1 MIEEREEKMEIKHV
15 MVVGFGTMGHGI
27 SQTSIQSGYTVTG
40 MDIDERAIDRGLK
53 SIDRSVGKAIE
64 KGVLKEKKEEILGRL
79 KTTKDLSLAKEADLV
94 IEAVFEDIKVKKEVF
109 RDLDRL
115 CPPHT
120 IITSN
125 TSAISISEI
134 ASATKRPDRV
144 VGTHFFFPVP
154 VMRLVEVI
162 KGVSTSNETMEST
175 RKFATSIGKVPI
187 TVNMDLA
194 GFLANRMWLLL
205 AMEAIRLFEQ
215 GAGTAKD
222 IDQSL
227 ILGYNHP
234 MGPLEIADMSG
245 LDVLCGAVTAIYNDT
260 ARPEYAPPM
269 ILRRMVA
276 AGLHG
281 RKTGKGFYEYTEEG
295 KKK

>member
-1 MIEEREEKMEIKHV
+1 MEIKHV

-27 SQTSIQSGYTVTG
+27 SQVSVQSGYTVTG
-40 MDIDERAIDRGLK
+40 MDIDEKPIERGLK
-53 SIDRSVGKAIE
+53 SIDRSVSKSIE

-79 KTTKDLSLAKEADLV
+79 KTTRDLSLAKDADIV
-94 IEAVFEDIKVKKEVF
+94 IEAVFENISVKKEVF
-109 RDLDRL
+109 KELDRL

-120 IITSN
+120 ILTSN
-125 TSAISISEI
+125 TSAIPISEI
-134 ASATKRPDRV
+134 ASVTKRPDRV

-162 KGVSTSNETMEST
+162 KGVSTSLETVEAT
-175 RKFATSIGKVPI
+175 KRFATSIGKSPVV
-187 TVNMDLA
+187 VNFDIA
-194 GFLANRMWLLL
+194 GFLANRAWIPMAL
-205 AMEAIRLFEQ
+205 EAIRLYEQ
-215 GAGTAKD
+215 GAGTADD
-222 IDQSL
+222 IDQCL
-227 ILGYNHP
+227 KLGYNHP

-245 LDVLCGAVTAIYNDT
+245 LDVLCGAITAIYNDT
-260 ARPEYAPPM
+260 GRPEFAPPM
-269 ILRRMVA
+269 ILKRMVA

>member
-1 MIEEREEKMEIKHV
+1 MEIKRV

-27 SQTSIQSGYTVTG
+27 AQVTVQAGYSVIG
-40 MDIDERAIDRGLK
+40 MDIDEKAFERGLK
-53 SIDRSVGKAIE
+53 SIDRSVSKFVE

-79 KTTKDLSLAKEADLV
+79 KTTKDLSLAKDADMV

-109 RDLDRL
+109 KELDRI

-120 IITSN
+120 IFTSN
-125 TSAISISEI
+125 TSAIPISEI
-134 ASATKRPDRV
+134 ASATKRPGRI

-154 VMRLVEVI
+154 LMKLVEVI
-162 KGVSTSNETMEST
+162 KGISTSQETLET
-175 RKFATSIGKVPI
+175 TKKFAISIGKIPVI
-187 TVNMDLA
+187 VKMDIA

-205 AMEAIRLFEQ
+205 AMEAIRLFEK
-215 GAGTAKD
+215 GAGTAED

-269 ILRRMVA
+269 ILKRMVA

-281 RKTGKGFYEYTEEG
+281 RKTGKGFYEYTEDG

>member
-1 MIEEREEKMEIKHV
+1 MEIKHV

-27 SQTSIQSGYTVTG
+27 AQVSVQAGYSVIG
-40 MDIDERAIDRGLK
+40 MDIDEKAFERGLK
-53 SIDRSVGKAIE
+53 SIDRSVSKFVE

-79 KTTKDLSLAKEADLV
+79 KTTKDLSLAKDADMV

-109 RDLDRL
+109 KELDRI

-120 IITSN
+120 IFTSN
-125 TSAISISEI
+125 TSAIPISEI
-134 ASATKRPDRV
+134 ASATKRPGRI

-154 VMRLVEVI
+154 LMKLVEVI
-162 KGVSTSNETMEST
+162 KGISTSQETLET
-175 RKFATSIGKVPI
+175 TKKFAISIGKIPVI
-187 TVNMDLA
+187 VKMDIA

-205 AMEAIRLFEQ
+205 AMEAIRLFEK
-215 GAGTAKD
+215 GAGTAED

-269 ILRRMVA
+269 ILKRMVA

-281 RKTGKGFYEYTEEG
+281 RKTGKGFYEYTEDG